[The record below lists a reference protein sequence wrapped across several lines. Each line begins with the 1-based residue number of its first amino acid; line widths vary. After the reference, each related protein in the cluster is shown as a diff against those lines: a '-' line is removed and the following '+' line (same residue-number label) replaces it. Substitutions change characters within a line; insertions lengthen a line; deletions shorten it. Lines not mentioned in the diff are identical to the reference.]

1 MPLHRRGAAVAGT
14 WSKSDGLLSCPAP
27 RVFAVSARRAVRS
40 RRPAG
45 GPHFGWQAT
54 TASTRTP
61 TTTRRG
67 PGRDWPPDQGRHRP
81 GPGPRQRQRGGRA
94 HRPSAEP
101 RGGGGAK
108 RPSVEPHSV
117 GRARRDHG
125 PTASSTRSPNLTPIR
140 AFALRVERL
149 TTSQHV
155 DVLLDPPGSGL
166 RPLGGTETVQ
176 HGKAVL
182 AGEILEH
189 RLRLGPRG

>member
-1 MPLHRRGAAVAGT
+1 MPLHRRGAAVART
-14 WSKSDGLLSCPAP
+14 WPKSDGLLSCPAS

-54 TASTRTP
+54 TASACTP

-81 GPGPRQRQRGGRA
+81 GPRQRQRGGRA
-94 HRPSAEP
+94 RRPSVEP

-108 RPSVEPHSV
+108 RRRSSHTPSVELVETTAPPH
-117 GRARRDHG
+117 RRLD
-125 PTASSTRSPNLTPIR
+125 PLTPIR

-149 TTSQHV
+149 ATSQHV

-189 RLRLGPRG
+189 RLRLRPRG